1 MIRFFL
7 DDDFYGIY
15 CCIHIEARF
24 PAGFNVMKKILT
36 NYSNME
42 SFILVLYEV
51 LLFHGAKLGIIF
63 QG

>member
-1 MIRFFL
+1 MPK
-7 DDDFYGIY
+7 
-15 CCIHIEARF
+15 HIEARF

-51 LLFHGAKLGIIF
+51 LLFHDAKLGIIF